1 MNEKKHKKKY
11 LPEFLMLPYK
21 QPWIPNGKAVDQR
34 HKNAS
39 KAEMMT
45 EFSEEN
51 EK

>member
-1 MNEKKHKKKY
+1 MKKNKVKRPNF
-11 LPEFLMLPYK
+11 PEFLMLPYK
-21 QPWIPNGKAVDQR
+21 QPWIPSGKAVDQR